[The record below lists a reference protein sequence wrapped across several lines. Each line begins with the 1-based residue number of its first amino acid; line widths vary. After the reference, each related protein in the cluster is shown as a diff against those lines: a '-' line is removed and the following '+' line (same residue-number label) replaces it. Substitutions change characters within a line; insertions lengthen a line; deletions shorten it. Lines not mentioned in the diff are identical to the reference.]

1 MRSFTLV
8 PLAAAFI
15 VGACGDKTPKSSDAN
30 AAEVSTV
37 SPETPGVAAPAPA
50 TTVGTP
56 VSFADAEAT
65 FTDKRY
71 DEAVRLFTTYTTE
84 HPQNAWGF
92 YMLGLSAWK
101 SGDRDGA
108 VTAFGRALEQDS
120 NHVKSRL
127 NLSRV
132 LIEQGKAQDALPHV
146 EAVLAHDSTSGEGY
160 RLLGRARDELGDRGG
175 AIEAFKHAIVLDGRD
190 VWSLNNIGSV
200 YIAQGRFDDALGPL
214 ALVVELDST
223 VAAFHNNLGIALEH
237 TGRVEQ
243 ARDAYRAALAID
255 STYHKAVG
263 NLARIETL
271 KQDSTVAP
279 VDLGALAQSFVE
291 QEKSWR

>member
-37 SPETPGVAAPAPA
+37 SPETPGVATPPPA
-50 TTVGTP
+50 TTGP
-56 VSFADAEAT
+56 VSFDDAKAT

-84 HPQNAWGF
+84 HPDNVWGF
-92 YMLGLSAWK
+92 YMLGLASWK

-108 VTAFGRALEQDS
+108 VNAFERALEQDS
-120 NHVKSRL
+120 NHVKTRL

-146 EAVLAHDSTSGEGY
+146 QAVLALDSTSGEGY
-160 RLLGRARDELGDRGG
+160 RLLGRVRDELGDRGG
-175 AIEAFKHAIVLDGRD
+175 AVEAFKHAIVLDGRD

-200 YIAQGRFDDALGPL
+200 YIAQGRYDDALGPL

-223 VAAFHNNLGIALEH
+223 VASFHNNLGIALEH

-243 ARDAYRAALAID
+243 AKDAYRAALAID
-255 STYHKAVG
+255 STYHKAVV
-263 NLARIETL
+263 NLARVETV
-271 KQDSTVAP
+271 KQDSTIAP

-291 QEKSWR
+291 QEKTWR